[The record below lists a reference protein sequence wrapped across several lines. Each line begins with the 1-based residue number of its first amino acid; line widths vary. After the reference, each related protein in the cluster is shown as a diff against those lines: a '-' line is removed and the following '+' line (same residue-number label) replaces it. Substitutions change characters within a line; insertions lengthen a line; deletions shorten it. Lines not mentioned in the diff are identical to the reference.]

1 MQGNPIADWQNLTEH
16 YRSLCDEDLEELAAD
31 FVDLTETAQQVL
43 RNEMQNRGLREPQVK
58 ANPQSSA
65 APRKQPIAPPRFASS
80 VETDSA
86 SRRADDA
93 DGDGDEDAAREYTW
107 KTPLCDC
114 DTTDQAL
121 RIQEMLKRAGIDSW
135 VERPGTRWA
144 SSVPRVV
151 VAADQLEEA
160 IQIASQPIPQ
170 DILEQST
177 VEIPEFEPPKC
188 PQCGAEDPVLEAVD
202 PFNTWQCEACGK
214 QWTESAQD
222 VAGNPEKAAP

>member
-16 YRSLCDEDLEELAAD
+16 YRTLCDEELEELAAG
-31 FVDLTETAQQVL
+31 FVDLTGTAQQVL
-43 RNEMQNRGLREPQVK
+43 RNEMKNRGLGDPIAKSEPH
-58 ANPQSSA
+58 
-65 APRKQPIAPPRFASS
+65 KQPVAPPRFASS
-80 VETDSA
+80 AEPDS
-86 SRRADDA
+86 SHRQADDA
-93 DGDGDEDAAREYTW
+93 GTMKVEDPPSEYTW

-121 RIQEMLKRAGIDSW
+121 QIQEMLKRAGIDSW

-170 DILEQST
+170 HIIEQPT
-177 VEIPEFEPPKC
+177 VEVPEFVPPKC

-222 VAGNPEKAAP
+222 VEVNPGKAAP